1 MCSLYMCSL
10 NKLGRP
16 SGQKKVPIK
25 KKRHLSEPSEVRVTD
40 DVGRSFGE
48 AITCVK
54 MCVYVRERERER
66 ERKKDDV
73 QYYNIYITYI
83 YDDIHVI

>member
-66 ERKKDDV
+66 ERVPPRRHHAALSNGDPSLP
-73 QYYNIYITYI
+73 
-83 YDDIHVI
+83 

>member
-66 ERKKDDV
+66 EREKDEWRKLLKKCHMRRRR
-73 QYYNIYITYI
+73 
-83 YDDIHVI
+83 HVI